1 MALLWREPWLK
12 PLSSYDLEAEKCS
25 YCEKSFVK
33 IEFVTSCEFCEI
45 GIMHDQCSNKHILSR
60 HKKQLRMK
68 INMHR
73 DKPLHDYQ

>member
-12 PLSSYDLEAEKCS
+12 PMSSYDLEVEKCN

-45 GIMHDQCSNKHILSR
+45 GIMHDQCANKHILSR